1 MAHSLTVGFGSP
13 AGGSTY
19 EQSVYIRM
27 SRLTTSGRTRQLP
40 SNEQRRAAA
49 KRKLERQ
56 LERRAEQA
64 KKRKQLTIAGSIL
77 GVVVVVGAVAVVFA
91 LTRGADEPDTTA
103 AATPDGDTLIADGRA
118 EPLPETVDC
127 SYPASAGPADKENTP
142 PRADG
147 VPTSDE
153 TLSYSMETSQGN
165 IGLTLNNPQSPCTV
179 NSFVSLANQGYFD
192 DTSCHRLTTGAGL
205 QVLQCGDPAGTG
217 MGGPGYQFA
226 DEFPADQYAEGD
238 PAANEPI
245 SYPRGT
251 IAMANAG
258 PGTNGSQF
266 FLVYGDS
273 TLPPA
278 YTVFG
283 TIDETG
289 LDTLDKIAAGGAE
302 GGASDGGPALPVDIT
317 SLVSDL

>member
-1 MAHSLTVGFGSP
+1 M
-13 AGGSTY
+13 
-19 EQSVYIRM
+19 
-27 SRLTTSGRTRQLP
+27 P
-40 SNEQRRAAA
+40 SNEQRREAA

-56 LERRAEQA
+56 LVRRAERA
-64 KKRKQLTIAGSIL
+64 KKRKQLTIAGSVL
-77 GVVVVVGAVAVVFA
+77 GLVVVVGAVAVVFA
-91 LTRGADEPDTTA
+91 LTRGTDEADTTA
-103 AATPDGDTLIADGRA
+103 SSTPNGDTLIADGRA

-127 SYPASAGPADKENTP
+127 AYPAAAQPAAKENTP
-142 PRADG
+142 PRTDG

-153 TLSYSMETSQGN
+153 PLSYSMTTTQGN

-192 DTSCHRLTTGAGL
+192 GTTCHRLTTGAGL

-238 PAANEPI
+238 PAASEPI

-289 LDTLDKIAAGGAE
+289 LETLDKVAAAGVE
-302 GGASDGGPALPVDIT
+302 GGAADGKPALPVDIT
-317 SLVSDL
+317 TLVSDL

>member
-1 MAHSLTVGFGSP
+1 M
-13 AGGSTY
+13 
-19 EQSVYIRM
+19 
-27 SRLTTSGRTRQLP
+27 P
-40 SNEQRRAAA
+40 SNQQRREAA

-56 LERRAEQA
+56 LERRAERA
-64 KKRKQLTIAGSIL
+64 RKRKQLTIAGSIA
-77 GVVVVVGAVAVVFA
+77 GVVVVVGAAAVVVA
-91 LTRGADEPDTTA
+91 LTRGSDDADTTA
-103 AATPDGDTLIADGRA
+103 SDATSSAASGDTLIAEGRA
-118 EPLPETVDC
+118 EPLPDTVDC
-127 SYPASAGPADKENTP
+127 AYPTAPQPAAKENTP

-147 VPTSDE
+147 VPTSEE
-153 TLSYSMETSQGN
+153 TLSYSMETTQGN

-192 DTSCHRLTTGAGL
+192 GTTCHRLTTGGAL

-226 DEFPADQYAEGD
+226 DEFPADQFADGD
-238 PAANEPI
+238 PAAGESI
-245 SYPRGT
+245 TYPRGT
-251 IAMANAG
+251 LAMANAG

-283 TIDETG
+283 SIDETG
-289 LDTLDKIAAGGAE
+289 LQTLDQIAAAGVE
-302 GGASDGGPALPVDIT
+302 GGAPEGMPVEPVEIT

>member
-1 MAHSLTVGFGSP
+1 MAHSLTVGSGSP
-13 AGGSTY
+13 TGTEAIN
-19 EQSVYIRM
+19 ESVNV
-27 SRLTTSGRTRQLP
+27 TSGRTRQLP
-40 SNEQRRAAA
+40 SNEQRREAA

-56 LERRAEQA
+56 LERRAERA
-64 KKRKQLTIAGSIL
+64 KKRKQLTIAGSVL
-77 GVVVVVGAVAVVFA
+77 GLVVVVGAVAVVFA
-91 LTRGADEPDTTA
+91 LTRGSDESETTA
-103 AATPDGDTLIADGRA
+103 SETPSGDTLIADGRA

-127 SYPASAGPADKENTP
+127 AYPASAQPASKENTP
-142 PRADG
+142 PRTDG
-147 VPTSDE
+147 IPTSDE
-153 TLSYSMETSQGN
+153 VLSYSMATSQGN

-192 DTSCHRLTTGAGL
+192 GTSCHRMTTGAGL

-238 PAANEPI
+238 PAAGEPI

-289 LDTLDKIAAGGAE
+289 LETLDKVAAGGVE
-302 GGASDGGPALPVDIT
+302 GGASDGKPALPVDIT
-317 SLVSDL
+317 SMVSDF

>member
-1 MAHSLTVGFGSP
+1 M
-13 AGGSTY
+13 
-19 EQSVYIRM
+19 
-27 SRLTTSGRTRQLP
+27 P

-56 LERRAEQA
+56 LEHRADRA
-64 KKRKQLTIAGSIL
+64 KKRKQMTIAGSVL
-77 GVVVVVGAVAVVFA
+77 GLVVVVGAVAVVFA
-91 LTRGADEPDTTA
+91 LTRGSDEPDATA
-103 AATPDGDTLIADGRA
+103 ASTSAASSTSGDTLIADGRA
-118 EPLPETVDC
+118 ESLPETVNC
-127 SYPASAGPADKENTP
+127 SYPAAAQPAAKANTP
-142 PRADG
+142 PRTDG

-153 TLSYSMETSQGN
+153 ALSYSMETTQGN

-192 DTSCHRLTTGAGL
+192 GTTCHRLTTGAGL

-238 PAANEPI
+238 PAASEPI

-278 YTVFG
+278 YTAFG

-289 LDTLDKIAAGGAE
+289 LQTLDKVAAAGAE
-302 GGASDGGPALPVDIT
+302 GGAADGTPALPVDIT
-317 SLVSDL
+317 SMVSDL